1 MAKVKKRLRT
11 VLSSRRGSSIVSV
24 MAAFVLLLIGIAMFY
39 TAVLASWKILNRAET
54 MNLAAEQVL
63 RQFYEGGYGQNV
75 SETSEADIPVITLQE
90 VDGTAS
96 LEIHAAHEQV
106 VLEAEVEQGS
116 ETERYPVRMY
126 YFSD

>member
-63 RQFYEGGYGQNV
+63 RQFYEC
-75 SETSEADIPVITLQE
+75 
-90 VDGTAS
+90 
-96 LEIHAAHEQV
+96 
-106 VLEAEVEQGS
+106 
-116 ETERYPVRMY
+116 VR
-126 YFSD
+126 DVRG

>member
-1 MAKVKKRLRT
+1 M
-11 VLSSRRGSSIVSV
+11 
-24 MAAFVLLLIGIAMFY
+24 
-39 TAVLASWKILNRAET
+39 
-54 MNLAAEQVL
+54 
-63 RQFYEGGYGQNV
+63 NV